1 MARQFSDKEK
11 AIIRYICQ
19 HRNDY
24 TFVLTNVFNQWFDRT
39 GVSFNAETGNVEYD
53 VNHVNEADVNRI
65 LGDENGII
73 EIALLIKYLVDHGYI
88 YLIKKDKDDFPKKP
102 RGNNAI
108 ITILNS
114 LPSDIADII
123 RQTFRR
129 VFVSYNLVAFVN
141 NNFKTYEDLQL
152 AQAAI
157 TLEASKRQIRISIG
171 SLLVSAL
178 TLVCTLIMSQCSNC
192 SQTKHDEAVLNAI
205 TGIQANFC
213 ALNNEN
219 TLELCA
225 HIDSLGVSFNQY
237 NTKNVNVTKSTPK
250 RVTVKKQYNL
260 VQIDT
265 INCDGKQYI
274 VLPIKKF

>member
-39 GVSFNAETGNVEYD
+39 GVSFNAETGDVEYD
-53 VNHVNEADVNRI
+53 VNTINEADANRI
-65 LGDENGII
+65 LSDENGII

-129 VFVSYNLVAFVN
+129 VFVSYDLVAFVN
-141 NNFKTYEDLQL
+141 NHFKTYEDLQL
-152 AQAAI
+152 AQAGI
-157 TLEASKRQIRISIG
+157 TLEASKRQIRIGIG

-178 TLVCTLIMSQCSNC
+178 TLVSSLALSQFSHC
-192 SQTKHDEAVLNAI
+192 SQNKHNEKVLNSL
-205 TGIQANFC
+205 TQFETTFC
-213 ALNNEN
+213 AVNNKN
-219 TLELCA
+219 TLELSA
-225 HIDSLGVSFNQY
+225 HIDSLGVTFNKQ
-237 NTKNVNVTKSTPK
+237 NTININKHRAKRSTI
-250 RVTVKKQYNL
+250 KKQYNL
-260 VQIDT
+260 IQIDT

-274 VLPIKKF
+274 VLPIRK

>member
-19 HRNDY
+19 HRSDY

-53 VNHVNEADVNRI
+53 VNNINEADANRI

-129 VFVSYNLVAFVN
+129 VFVSYDLVAFVN
-141 NNFKTYEDLQL
+141 NSFKTYEDLQL

-178 TLVCTLIMSQCSNC
+178 TLVSSLVLSHCSNC
-192 SQTKHDEAVLNAI
+192 SQNRHNEAMLNTLA
-205 TGIQANFC
+205 GFEANFC
-213 ALNNEN
+213 AVNNKN
-219 TLELCA
+219 TLELSA
-225 HIDSLGVSFNQY
+225 HIDSLRVSFNQH
-237 NTKNVNVTKSTPK
+237 NTQNVNITKASPK

-260 VQIDT
+260 IQIDT

-274 VLPIKKF
+274 VLPIKK

>member
-39 GVSFNAETGNVEYD
+39 GVSFNSETGDVEYD
-53 VNHVNEADVNRI
+53 VNTINEADANRI
-65 LGDENGII
+65 LSDENGII

-129 VFVSYNLVAFVN
+129 VFVSYDLVAFVN
-141 NNFKTYEDLQL
+141 NHFKTYEDLQL

-171 SLLVSAL
+171 SLLVSAF
-178 TLVCTLIMSQCSNC
+178 TLASSLALSQYSNC
-192 SQTKHDEAVLNAI
+192 TQNKHNEAMLNALANFE
-205 TGIQANFC
+205 TNFC
-213 ALNNEN
+213 AMNNQN
-219 TLELCA
+219 TLELSA
-225 HIDSLGVSFNQY
+225 HIDSLGVTFNKQ
-237 NTKNVNVTKSTPK
+237 NTININKPRAKRSTI
-250 RVTVKKQYNL
+250 KKQYNL
-260 VQIDT
+260 IQIDT

-274 VLPIKKF
+274 VLPIRK